1 MGLFDEVMGAV
12 TGAAGQGEQAG
23 QGNLLNNVIGMLGQ
37 NGSGGLAGVIEQF
50 KNGGLGHI
58 VDSWVGTGSNLP
70 VSAEQLQQV
79 LGSDRLAQMAQQAG
93 LSTDNL
99 TQQLTQIL
107 PQVVDKLT
115 PNGTVPEGNILE
127 QGLNLLRTRL

>member
-1 MGLFDEVMGAV
+1 MGLFDELVGAV
-12 TGAAGQGEQAG
+12 TGGAGQGEQS
-23 QGNLLNNVIGMLGQ
+23 NLLNNVIGMLGQ
-37 NGSGGLAGVIEQF
+37 NDSGGLASVIAQF

-79 LGSDRLAQMAQQAG
+79 LGSERLAQMARQAG
-93 LSTDNL
+93 LSTENL
-99 TQQLTQIL
+99 TQQLTQLL
-107 PQVVDKLT
+107 PQVIDKLT
-115 PNGTVPEGNILE
+115 PNGAVPEANILE

>member
-12 TGAAGQGEQAG
+12 TGAAGQGEQ
-23 QGNLLNNVIGMLGQ
+23 GNLLNSVIGMLGQ
-37 NGSGGLAGVIEQF
+37 NGSGGLAGVIAQF

-58 VDSWVGTGSNLP
+58 VDSWVSTGSNLP
-70 VSAEQLQQV
+70 VSADQLQQV

-93 LSTDNL
+93 LSTDSL

-127 QGLNLLRTRL
+127 QGLNFLRTRM